1 MYDRAIFKRFMPHG
15 LKKKFHKDAM
25 WSCARFPFHFGA
37 RLKPLLS
44 IPRPF
49 PAITRTKA
57 WIQIYST
64 MVSVSDLIILLHL
77 YAGDTI
83 GLVYVINCQI
93 TEQRLQIGFCGLSE

>member
-1 MYDRAIFKRFMPHG
+1 
-15 LKKKFHKDAM
+15 M

-49 PAITRTKA
+49 PAIARTKA